1 MLPFA
6 AALIMPGIG
15 KLSQNATK
23 YVAVGFALMS
33 AVSAASLIPLALE
46 AGEVHSQIM
55 WIEALGIKAGVLADP
70 LSIIMANVV
79 AWISFLIMIYSTG
92 YMKGDKTLQDSGSG

>member
-1 MLPFA
+1 M
-6 AALIMPGIG
+6 
-15 KLSQNATK
+15 QQR

-55 WIEALGIKAGVLADP
+55 WIEALGIKAGVLSRSSFNYNGKCCCLDF
-70 LSIIMANVV
+70 LLDYDLQY
-79 AWISFLIMIYSTG
+79 WIYERR
-92 YMKGDKTLQDSGSG
+92 

>member
-1 MLPFA
+1 
-6 AALIMPGIG
+6 
-15 KLSQNATK
+15 
-23 YVAVGFALMS
+23 MS

-70 LSIIMANVV
+70 LSIIMANDHTDKPI
-79 AWISFLIMIYSTG
+79 ISNKISLADHSTTIIH
-92 YMKGDKTLQDSGSG
+92 KGINPP